1 MKNIEHAKGGLLKGS
16 YEWILHH
23 PSFLQLQNDSRKQ
36 LLWVKG
42 DPGHGK
48 TMLLMGIIEELK
60 HSAPETK
67 LACFFCQGA
76 NVSMNT
82 STAAL
87 RGLIYGLIWKSPPLI
102 AHLREMY
109 DRHKSIFEDGSSFFA
124 LSEVAA
130 RILRDPELGR
140 TFIVLDALDECE
152 TNQDQLL
159 SFIAQNVSAS
169 ASVKWIVS
177 SRKVPN
183 IVNQLGQIESDR
195 QLHLDLTDNQEDMAS
210 AVKFYIDTKVATLQ
224 ALSDDEQKREEVKNT
239 MREKAAHTF
248 LWAALVIQ
256 ELEKANEWDVQLV
269 LDSLPSGLEGLYGK
283 MISQIGHLGWRN
295 PEFCHRILATAI
307 LAYRPLA
314 LSEIAVLAGLPNEIS
329 SASRNIKKLV
339 TMCGSFFSVQDD
351 LVEFIHQSAKDYLSC
366 TAKSTVFEASY
377 ATTHFDL
384 FSRSI
389 EAMSNKLKRNIYQ
402 LDSPG
407 ILIKDI
413 KPPDPDPLR
422 QIRYSCIY
430 WANHLCEAGKECRQ
444 AKYALRDHGEVNQFF
459 NKHLLH
465 WIEALSLIGAAGDGI
480 IAVVKLQN
488 LMQVSLHEVLLP
500 KDHKK
505 F

>member
-1 MKNIEHAKGGLLKGS
+1 
-16 YEWILHH
+16 
-23 PSFLQLQNDSRKQ
+23 
-36 LLWVKG
+36 
-42 DPGHGK
+42 
-48 TMLLMGIIEELK
+48 
-60 HSAPETK
+60 
-67 LACFFCQGA
+67 
-76 NVSMNT
+76 
-82 STAAL
+82 
-87 RGLIYGLIWKSPPLI
+87 
-102 AHLREMY
+102 
-109 DRHKSIFEDGSSFFA
+109 
-124 LSEVAA
+124 
-130 RILRDPELGR
+130 
-140 TFIVLDALDECE
+140 
-152 TNQDQLL
+152 
-159 SFIAQNVSAS
+159 
-169 ASVKWIVS
+169 
-177 SRKVPN
+177 
-183 IVNQLGQIESDR
+183 
-195 QLHLDLTDNQEDMAS
+195 
-210 AVKFYIDTKVATLQ
+210 
-224 ALSDDEQKREEVKNT
+224 
-239 MREKAAHTF
+239 
-248 LWAALVIQ
+248 
-256 ELEKANEWDVQLV
+256 
-269 LDSLPSGLEGLYGK
+269 
-283 MISQIGHLGWRN
+283 
-295 PEFCHRILATAI
+295 
-307 LAYRPLA
+307 
-314 LSEIAVLAGLPNEIS
+314 
-329 SASRNIKKLV
+329 
-339 TMCGSFFSVQDD
+339 MCGSFFSVQDD

-413 KPPDPDPLR
+413 KPPDPDPLS